1 MDRHLFQD
9 HEIYRSHAPLFYKTL
24 FSTNRRDVKIMFTGL
39 IETTG
44 RIARLEKR
52 GPGVS
57 LSIETTSDLCEA
69 LTLGESVA
77 VDGACLTVTKTVR
90 DQFLVDASSETLA
103 RTTLGRRKMGD
114 LVHLERALRV
124 GDRLG
129 GHWVSG
135 HIDATGILRQMTP
148 LGEAVKMWFDAPP
161 EVMRYLVA
169 KGSIAIDGASLTVN
183 EIDDRGFSIVLI
195 PHSQSILTFNKKTVG
210 SSVNLEAD
218 ILGKYVERLLSV
230 GLPNPYTTDRSQVE
244 PSPVDYSLLARTG
257 FMK

>member
-1 MDRHLFQD
+1 
-9 HEIYRSHAPLFYKTL
+9 
-24 FSTNRRDVKIMFTGL
+24 MFTGL

-52 GPGVS
+52 GPGVT
-57 LSIETTSDLCEA
+57 LSIETTSELCAA
-69 LTLGESVA
+69 LSLGESVA
-77 VDGACLTVTKTVR
+77 VDGACLTVTQTLR
-90 DQFLVDASSETLA
+90 DQFWVDASSETLA
-103 RTTLGRRKMGD
+103 RTTLGKRMIGD

-135 HIDATGILRQMTP
+135 HIDSTGTLRQTTR
-148 LGEAVKMWFDAPP
+148 LGDAVQMWFDAPP

-195 PHSQSILTFNKKTVG
+195 PHSQSILTFKQRRVG

-230 GLPNPYTTDRSQVE
+230 GHPTPYTQDRSQVE
-244 PSPVDYSLLARTG
+244 PAPLDYSLLARTG